1 MVLVTAGMSIVRRR
15 RSYDPEFKREAI
27 RLVLEEGRL
36 NRTDSNDARGTIII
50 SIGMD
55 SMQGGDDYDRLIE
68 RVDITL

>member
-1 MVLVTAGMSIVRRR
+1 MVRRR